1 MITMAQAELADEPR
15 ILRAVAQGEAEA
27 LFGVYAE
34 VLSSGRIRLGD
45 KVLVS

>member
-1 MITMAQAELADEPR
+1 MAQSELKDEPR

-34 VLSSGRIRLGD
+34 VLVPGPIRVGD
-45 KVLVS
+45 EVGLS